1 MRLADLATLFP
12 GARPINPADP
22 DISLVVY
29 DSRSA
34 QAGSIFVAI
43 PGLAA
48 DGHRFLPQA
57 ISAGVAA
64 VAVQADREA
73 SWSATVADAGVPTL
87 VLPDT
92 RSGLAIIAAALND
105 FPARR
110 LGVIGI
116 TGTDGKTSLSHL
128 VDHVLS
134 QTGRRA
140 GLVTTAEC
148 RIGDQPLIDTGR
160 FTTPESP
167 ELQGMLAAMVRA
179 DCRWAVLEAT
189 SHGLAQHR
197 LDSCDFDI
205 AAVTT
210 IGSDHLDFH
219 GSREAYVQA
228 KGRLFE
234 MLGEAQNKGIEKT
247 AVLNAD
253 EPDYAYLRQIS
264 PNKVI
269 SYGLKSGADLRA
281 SEVTTLGW
289 RSHFTVSWHDRTVA
303 AEVHGPGSFSVQNAL
318 AATGVSLAAG
328 LDLEEA
334 ARSVRSWQGAPG
346 RMQLIDE
353 GQPFNVVVDFA
364 HAPDSLKRVL
374 EVLRASSRGRIIA
387 LFGCI
392 GEREKDRRFAMG
404 QVAAQHADFTVVTDD
419 NPYTE
424 DSNVIIEEIVAGL
437 EASGKRKGHDFA
449 VIPDRREAISHAL
462 SMAVDEDV
470 VLLAGKGH
478 ETQVHLPDSVYDC
491 DDREVARRVLAELST
506 HSRAT

>member
-1 MRLADLATLFP
+1 MRLAEIAALFP
-12 GARPINPADP
+12 DARLINTSDSVIAQ
-22 DISLVVY
+22 VVY
-29 DSRSA
+29 DSRNAKS
-34 QAGSIFVAI
+34 GTIFVAI
-43 PGLAA
+43 PGQVA

-57 ISAGVAA
+57 IAAGAAA
-64 VAVQADREA
+64 VVVQADREA
-73 SWSATVADAGVPTL
+73 LWSAIAEDSGVSTIA
-87 VLPDT
+87 LPDT
-92 RSGLAIIAAALND
+92 RAGLAVIAAALND

-110 LGVIGI
+110 LGVIGV
-116 TGTDGKTSLSHL
+116 TGTDGKTSVSHL
-128 VDHVLS
+128 VDHVLRE
-134 QTGRRA
+134 TGRRP

-167 ELQGMLAAMVRA
+167 ELQGMLAEMVRS
-179 DCRWAVLEAT
+179 DCRWAVIEAT
-189 SHGLAQHR
+189 SHGLVQHR
-197 LDSCDFDI
+197 LDSCEFDI

-219 GSREAYVQA
+219 GSRESYVRA

-234 MLGEAQNKGIEKT
+234 MLGEGKDKGIEK
-247 AVLNAD
+247 AAILNAD
-253 EPDYAYLRQIS
+253 DPDYRYLRQVS
-264 PNKVI
+264 PATI
-269 SYGLKSGADLRA
+269 TTYALESDADLRA
-281 SEVTTLGW
+281 SQIKTKGWRSNFTLGW
-289 RSHFTVSWHDRTVA
+289 QGRDFS
-303 AEVHGPGSFSVQNAL
+303 AEVHGPGDFSVRNAL
-318 AATGVSLAAG
+318 AAAGVSLAAG
-328 LDLEEA
+328 LDLQEA
-334 ARSVRSWQGAPG
+334 VGAIASWNGAPG

-353 GQPFNVVVDFA
+353 GQPFSVVVDFA

-374 EVLRASSRGRIIA
+374 LVLRGGSRGRIIA

-392 GEREKDRRFAMG
+392 GEREKDRRSAMG
-404 QVAAQHADFTVVTDD
+404 QVAAEYADFTVVTDD

-424 DSNVIIEEIVAGL
+424 DRDAIITEIVSGL
-437 EASGKRKGHDFA
+437 EAAGKRRGHDFA

-478 ETQVHLPDSVYDC
+478 ETQVHLPNGGYDC